1 MESPKYG
8 EKIQY
13 AKVDKSGMMAPVEIK
28 HKQRSTGKFLFYGR
42 AIDNTML
49 HALND
54 IASAKNTKETVAAV
68 TYFLNY
74 CACNPNAQIIYR
86 ASDMILQGDSDAA
99 YLVCP
104 EAKSR
109 AGGYHFIGN
118 KNGELFNGPIMVL
131 AKIIKNVMSSA
142 AEAEVAALFMN
153 AQEMAPMR
161 QCLKDLGHP
170 QPATPIK
177 TDNSTATGI
186 INNTIKQKRSKSI
199 DMRFYWLRDRVKQ
212 GQFRVHWEP
221 GTHNLADYPTKHH
234 FGSHHRKVRPIYLY
248 EGEHSPTT
256 VQGCIKLLNSDRK
269 TRTDGKTEK
278 ARAYRVTWR
287 DPLVEIKEFSTNVIQ
302 SNTCVKSQSKMP
314 DTSKITL
321 RKLIRP
327 LSHSLTRTLL

>member
-1 MESPKYG
+1 
-8 EKIQY
+8 
-13 AKVDKSGMMAPVEIK
+13 MMAPVEIK

-54 IASAKNTKETVAAV
+54 IASAKNTKETIAAV
-68 TYFLNY
+68 THFLNY
-74 CACNPNAQIIYR
+74 CASNPNARIIYR

-118 KNGELFNGPIMVL
+118 KDGKLFNGPIMVL

-161 QCLKDLGHP
+161 QCLKELGHP
-170 QPATPIK
+170 QPPTPIK

-248 EGEHSPTT
+248 EGENSPTT
-256 VQGCIKLLNSDRK
+256 VQGCIKLLNSDRQA
-269 TRTDGKTEK
+269 RNEGKTES
-278 ARAYRVTWR
+278 ARAYRVTWKT
-287 DPLVEIKEFSTNVIQ
+287 PLVEVKEFSTSVTHRENR
-302 SNTCVKSQSKMP
+302 NTCEQTQSKMP
-314 DTSKITL
+314 VTSRMTL
-321 RKLIRP
+321 RKLFKLRP
-327 LSHSLTRTLL
+327 HSLTRTLF